1 MAKRATLADVAQLA
15 GLSTTTVSMVLND
28 RPNTRLS
35 KDAADRVRSA
45 AAKLNYRPN
54 PAARG
59 LRLGKTRT
67 VGFIS
72 DEVTITRYASA
83 MIRGLLEEA
92 EARDHTV
99 LISESGRRA
108 DRIASALDLM
118 LDRQADGIVFGLMGA
133 KQIDVPVLPDLP
145 VVIANATSTPGHPCV
160 LPDEYRAGYEAAKYL
175 LDRGHRRIGFIGRSE
190 ALLDPAISATIG
202 SRYAGLDAAMAEAGL
217 SFAHQVDGRYW
228 EPDFGYAGRPG
239 DPGPGGRDRDRQRQR
254 PGGSRRLPGRPG
266 AWPAHPRRP
275 LGDLLRRRVPGL
287 LPAAASSPPCR
298 SRTWRS
304 DARPCSCCSTATR
317 PTGPWCRCRSRSGR
331 RCGTCGERCRGAD
344 RAAARGGRPVPSS
357 RSRPRST
364 PGWRDGSARSSL
376 RP

>member
-35 KDAADRVRSA
+35 QDAADRVRSA

-92 EARDHTV
+92 EKRDHTV

-133 KQIDVPVLPDLP
+133 KQIDVPVLPELP

-160 LPDEYRAGYEAAKYL
+160 LPDEYRAGYDAAKYL

-190 ALLDPAISATIG
+190 ALLDPALSATIG
-202 SRYAGLDAAMAEAGL
+202 SRYAGLDAAMAEAGV

-228 EPDFGYAGRPG
+228 EPDFGYAGAREILDQADVTAIVSANDRVALGVYQAAQERGLRIPDDLSVISFDDEYLASYLRPKLTTMQIPYLEIGRTALQLLLDG
-239 DPGPGGRDRDRQRQR
+239 DAPDRTLV
-254 PGGSRRLPGRPG
+254 PM
-266 AWPAHPRRP
+266 P
-275 LGDLLRRRVPGL
+275 LK
-287 LPAAASSPPCR
+287 
-298 SRTWRS
+298 
-304 DARPCSCCSTATR
+304 
-317 PTGPWCRCRSRSGR
+317 
-331 RCGTCGERCRGAD
+331 E
-344 RAAARGGRPVPSS
+344 
-357 RSRPRST
+357 
-364 PGWRDGSARSSL
+364 RSSVRDL
-376 RP
+376 R

>member
-92 EARDHTV
+92 EKRDHTV

-133 KQIDVPVLPDLP
+133 KQIDVPVLPELP
-145 VVIANATSTPGHPCV
+145 VVIANATSSPGHPCV
-160 LPDEYRAGYEAAKYL
+160 LPDEYRAGYDAAKHL

-190 ALLDPAISATIG
+190 ALLDPALSATIG
-202 SRYAGLDAAMAEAGL
+202 SRYAGLDAAMAEAGV
-217 SFAHQVDGRYW
+217 SFAHQVDGRHW
-228 EPDFGYAGRPG
+228 EPDFGYAGAREILEQADVTAIVSANDRVALGVYQAAQERGLRIPDDLSVISFDDEYLASYLRPKLTTMQIPYLEIGRTALQLLLDG
-239 DPGPGGRDRDRQRQR
+239 DAPDRTLV
-254 PGGSRRLPGRPG
+254 PM
-266 AWPAHPRRP
+266 P
-275 LGDLLRRRVPGL
+275 LQ
-287 LPAAASSPPCR
+287 
-298 SRTWRS
+298 
-304 DARPCSCCSTATR
+304 
-317 PTGPWCRCRSRSGR
+317 
-331 RCGTCGERCRGAD
+331 E
-344 RAAARGGRPVPSS
+344 
-357 RSRPRST
+357 
-364 PGWRDGSARSSL
+364 RSSVRDL
-376 RP
+376 R